1 MTMPDAGRAFEA
13 DRRLLETLQRVL
25 TIQSP
30 DLRGALTEACNLITD
45 PLGAEK
51 VDVFLYGAQNETLVA
66 LGTSTTEVRGAPA
79 SDWDGSPASGQRR
92 RGGEGLRTGEPYST
106 GQADQDPE
114 QLRGM
119 IEGLGVRSEISV
131 PIDVREARRG
141 VLSAV
146 SVRPDAFTEADVR
159 FLTAV
164 AGWIGL
170 VIQRADLFEQ
180 ATRDAVRRGRQEA
193 SNELSRITRRQQE
206 IAVCIAEG
214 LSNDEIAARLVLTPG
229 TVANHNEA
237 ILRRLGLRNRTQ
249 IGVWVVEHGLYRSD
263 QPDEV
268 EGVDAAGHRERWLG
282 TSIGRPP
289 PKARGPAGK

>member
-1 MTMPDAGRAFEA
+1 
-13 DRRLLETLQRVL
+13 L

-30 DLRGALTEACNLITD
+30 DLRGALTEACDLITE

-51 VDVFLYGAQNETLVA
+51 VDVFLYDAQNETLVA
-66 LGTSTTEVRGAPA
+66 LGTSTTAVGIRQHQIGMDRQPLANGGAVVKVFRTGAPY
-79 SDWDGSPASGQRR
+79 ASGH
-92 RGGEGLRTGEPYST
+92 
-106 GQADQDPE
+106 ADQDPE

-131 PIDVREARRG
+131 PIEIGGTRRG
-141 VLSAV
+141 VLAAV
-146 SVRPDAFTEADVR
+146 SVRPEAFTEADVR

-193 SNELSRITRRQQE
+193 SNEVARITRRHQE

-229 TVANHNEA
+229 TVANHIEA

-249 IGVWVVEHGLYRSD
+249 IGVWAVEHGLYRSD
-263 QPDEV
+263 QPDESDR
-268 EGVDAAGHRERWLG
+268 VDAAGHRERWLG
-282 TSIGRPP
+282 TSIGHPP
-289 PKARGPAGK
+289 ERARTAGE